1 MDMETGCFEIR
12 SELDFVLHFLPME
25 YFRNAVIP
33 ATNTYVAKSKALT
46 WKNLDQ
52 VEFLHFLGILL
63 SKAVDGPIHLY
74 WTNENGQFP
83 SMNYGKV
90 MSRNRFE
97 DIMRYLQLSN
107 DSDKE
112 L

>member
-1 MDMETGCFEIR
+1 M
-12 SELDFVLHFLPME
+12 
-25 YFRNAVIP
+25 
-33 ATNTYVAKSKALT
+33 
-46 WKNLDQ
+46 DQ

-74 WTNENGQFP
+74 WTNGNGQFP

-112 L
+112 LQGIITIRNYSENSFMLSTQNLEMLYIPGHTSVWMSL